1 MKVIK
6 KASLD
11 EVEGRDI
18 AAIRNKIEK
27 DASNFK
33 DRVRLKLFECRHRGF

>member
-6 KASLD
+6 EASFNK
-11 EVEGRDI
+11 VEGGDI
-18 AAIRNKIEK
+18 ATIRNKIGK

-33 DRVRLKLFECRHRGF
+33 DRVRFKLFECRHRGF